1 MSRTHRLPITALA
14 VVAVLP
20 LAWLA
25 CGGGESKPPETAAS
39 ESSSSSS
46 EAPAASDAPAADSAS
61 AAPAAEAAPA
71 ASSAEPAA
79 AAPPP
84 SPSLSSTDCGKGIDK
99 TCAKQEAACAKNSD
113 CETMLDGIHSCS
125 SGAASCLDSATE
137 PTTAKPKKLAGAY
150 QACFKKAVA
159 SKACKAKCQ

>member
-1 MSRTHRLPITALA
+1 MSRTHRLPITTLA
-14 VVAVLP
+14 VVAALP

-46 EAPAASDAPAADSAS
+46 D
-61 AAPAAEAAPA
+61 APAAEAAPA

-84 SPSLSSTDCGKGIDK
+84 SPSLSSTDCGKCIDK
-99 TCAKQEAACAKNSD
+99 TCAKQEAACGKNSD
-113 CETMLDGIHSCS
+113 CQSVLDGIHSCS
-125 SGAASCLDSATE
+125 SPAASCLDSATE
-137 PTTAKPKKLAGAY
+137 PTAAKPKKLAGAY
-150 QACFKKAVA
+150 EACFKKAVA